1 MAVRIL
7 NQADEVKNI
16 FRKTRPL
23 IYVIFFS
30 FLALLVRAFVLQVVH
45 GDEFYG
51 RSRDNFILSE
61 KIFPARGEI
70 IFADGKVMA
79 STEPSFKISI
89 VPIFFAESDQMEEQ
103 IDRLSSLIELSKNEK
118 KRLLSK
124 LEGCYGRCKYLPML
138 VKDEIPKKKILSYS
152 GYLTNFTGTIISS
165 SYRRVYPYGET
176 TAHIT
181 GYVSKINQSELETY
195 TTYDPEDSTGKT
207 GLEKWY
213 ENELHGEYGETFHV
227 IDYLG
232 RKIELPENIDGAIPE
247 TKHASKGDSLRT
259 TVLSYLQETAAS
271 ALGELS
277 GAVVVMEVKT
287 GRILALYSGP
297 SYDTNLFSRKRIP
310 EKIWREYSQ
319 SILHPLLNKVIRQSY
334 FPGSTF
340 KIIPAVTGLHYKVI
354 TPKSTY
360 LCTGCLS
367 FGRDTKCCWSR
378 GGHGFMNLYH
388 SLKESCDIYYYY
400 LSQELGIDRMTRF
413 ASLFGVGTATG
424 IDLPGEENGILPTR
438 SWFAMNYPG
447 MRINNGML
455 MNMSIGQG
463 DIRMTPLQI
472 AVAYAA
478 FANGGLIVKPKI
490 VDEIIHEDGS
500 TTEIENEIVRVLD
513 IKQQHFKDINKSLW
527 SVTNE
532 AGGTAF
538 HHADHTIPDAAGKT
552 GTSQVVSNA
561 ERRSVDQIEDEK
573 KFLMQD
579 DALFAAFFPYKNP
592 EVVAVAVVESGAH
605 GGSTAAPI
613 VYKMLKSYYLK
624 AKISE

>member
-1 MAVRIL
+1 MRIL
-7 NQADEVKNI
+7 NQTDEVKNI

-23 IYVIFFS
+23 IYIIFFS
-30 FLALLVRAFVLQVVH
+30 FLALLVRVFVLQVIH

-70 IFADGKVMA
+70 LFADGPVMA
-79 STEPSFKISI
+79 STEPSFKISL
-89 VPIFFAESDQMEEQ
+89 VPIFFSGSEQMEEQ
-103 IDRLSSLIELSKNEK
+103 VDRLSSLIELSKNEK
-118 KRLLSK
+118 KRLLAK
-124 LEGCYGRCKYLPML
+124 LDGCYGRCKYLPIL
-138 VKDEIPKKKILSYS
+138 VKDEIPKKKILSYA

-195 TTYDPEDSTGKT
+195 PNYDPEDSTGKT

-213 ENELHGEYGETFHV
+213 ENELHGGYGETFHV

-247 TKHASKGDSLRT
+247 TKHASKGDSVRT

-297 SYDTNLFSRKRIP
+297 SYDSNLLSRKRIP

-319 SILHPLLNKVIRQSY
+319 SILHPLLNKVIRQTY

-340 KIIPAVTGLHYKVI
+340 KIIPAVTALHYSLI

-360 LCTGCLS
+360 LCSGCLS
-367 FGRDTKCCWSR
+367 FGRDTKCCWNR
-378 GGHGFMNLYH
+378 GGHGFVNLYH

-400 LSQELGIDRMTRF
+400 LSQDLGIDRMTRF
-413 ASLFGVGTATG
+413 AALFGVGTASG

-447 MRINNGML
+447 MRINNGMI

-478 FANGGLIVKPKI
+478 FANGGVIVKPKM
-490 VDEIIHEDGS
+490 VDGIIHEDGS
-500 TTEIENEIVRVLD
+500 QTLIENEIVRVLN
-513 IKQQHFKDINKSLW
+513 IKPQHFKDVNKSLW

-532 AGGTAF
+532 PGGTAF

-561 ERRSVDQIEDEK
+561 ERRSVDQTEDEK

-592 EVVAVAVVESGAH
+592 EIVAVAVVESGAH

-613 VYKMLKSYYLK
+613 VYKVLKSYYLK
-624 AKISE
+624 AKVPD

>member
-1 MAVRIL
+1 MRIL
-7 NQADEVKNI
+7 NQTDEVKNI
-16 FRKTRPL
+16 FKKTRPL
-23 IYVIFFS
+23 VYVIFFS
-30 FLALLVRAFVLQVVH
+30 FLALLARVFVLQVVR

-51 RSRDNFILSE
+51 KSRDNFILSE

-70 IFADGKVMA
+70 LFADGPVMA
-79 STEPSFKISI
+79 STESAFKISI
-89 VPIFFAESDQMEEQ
+89 VPLFFSKSDQMEEQ
-103 IDRLSSLIELSKNEK
+103 VDRLSSLIELSKNEK

-124 LEGCYGRCKYLPML
+124 LVSCSGRCKNIPIL

-165 SYRRVYPYGET
+165 SYRRVYPYGEAT
-176 TAHIT
+176 SHIT

-195 TTYDPEDSTGKT
+195 AGYDPEDFTGKT

-227 IDYLG
+227 IDHVG
-232 RKIELPENIDGAIPE
+232 RKIELPENIAGAIPE
-247 TKHASKGDSLRT
+247 TKHAVKGDSVRT
-259 TVLSYLQETAAS
+259 AVLSYLQETAAS

-287 GRILALYSGP
+287 GRVLALYSGP
-297 SYDTNLFSRKRIP
+297 SYDSNLLSKKRIP
-310 EKIWREYSQ
+310 EKVWREYSQ
-319 SILHPLLNKVIRQSY
+319 SILHPLLNKVIRQTY

-340 KIIPAVTGLHYKVI
+340 KIIPAVTGLHYSLI

-360 LCTGCLS
+360 LCSGCLS
-367 FGRDTKCCWSR
+367 FGRDTKCCWNR
-378 GGHGFMNLYH
+378 GGHGFMNLH
-388 SLKESCDIYYYY
+388 GSLKASCDIYYYY

-438 SWFAMNYPG
+438 SWFAVNYPG
-447 MRINNGML
+447 MRINNGMI

-463 DIRMTPLQI
+463 DIRMTPLQL
-472 AVAYAA
+472 AVVYAA
-478 FANGGLIVKPKI
+478 FANGGIIVKPKI

-500 TTEIENEIVRVLD
+500 VTEIENEVVRVLN
-513 IKQQHFKDINKSLW
+513 IKQSHFNEVNKSLW
-527 SVTNE
+527 AVTNE
-532 AGGTAF
+532 SGGTAF

-552 GTSQVVSNA
+552 GTSQVISNA
-561 ERRSVDQIEDEK
+561 ERRNIDHTEDER
-573 KFLMQD
+573 KFLTQD

-592 EVVAVAVVESGAH
+592 EIVAVAVVESGAH

-624 AKISE
+624 TKVIE